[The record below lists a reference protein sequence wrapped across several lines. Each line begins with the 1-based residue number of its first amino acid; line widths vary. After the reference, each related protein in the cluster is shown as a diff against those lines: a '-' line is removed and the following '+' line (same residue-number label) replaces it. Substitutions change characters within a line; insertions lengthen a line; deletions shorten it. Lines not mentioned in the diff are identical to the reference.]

1 MIFLKENKEEE
12 EEGAGKEMKR
22 DEEKRRKAW
31 NSNVSWNG
39 YAQYY
44 FRS

>member
-1 MIFLKENKEEE
+1 MHFLKEDKEGE

-22 DEEKRRKAW
+22 NKERRKAL

-39 YAQYY
+39 YAQ
-44 FRS
+44 FQLRN